1 MSSDNSILSAKENLN
16 FNIIDKIQADGS
28 LIQAGNI
35 EIKASSLQASKTRIN
50 AMKNNLTIKTKQD
63 LNLFSS
69 EQIAANNSI
78 HLEGKEVNLDN
89 TRIFNQKEE
98 NTANIY
104 IKSNNLSAKNSQIFS
119 SNDLSINSNKDIDLE
134 DSNISGNKID
144 IKAKDNVILSKY
156 NNIKNTLLKDDEN
169 YVYDANISAEN
180 SLSIVS
186 NNITNVHGSLFANEN
201 INLIASGNIINTDSK
216 ISTNEDINIT
226 AKTSDRSTNISNS
239 IFQSFKNIVIDVS
252 NMIGIKTNIEA
263 DNIYI
268 NTSISNLTN
277 ATLSSNKNIDII
289 SDNLSA
295 KNLNIQTGSDFNLKS
310 RGNIDLA
317 SLNLSANNVNIDAF
331 RNLYFSRVGDKESKI
346 ISNTNLSLSGQNIV
360 SDNLSLFAKND
371 LNLISTNEILLKNS
385 EIIGMN
391 LIDMHAL
398 KTLDLFNSQKI
409 ASLNEISLKAQD
421 INIDK
426 TNIFNINDN
435 KNINISALT
444 NISANSATIES
455 TGDLNLSSKD
465 KIEANSSII
474 KAGNINFFAKN
485 SNTLEN
491 LDLMFTKIDAQKD
504 ISLDANKINTS
515 NAILLSKENIYI
527 NKEKKLDSSQNLTS
541 TNSFLQAFKNLIINA
556 LKINSDDSTFLGAEN
571 IEINSNKLKSQNSS
585 FTSINGDINIK
596 SDINNLSNESFID
609 LKNAK
614 EIAANNS
621 INIEGSDVSLD
632 NTRIFNIKNKDNEN
646 KDNKNINIIANNISS
661 KKSQIFSLN
670 NLNIKSNKDIDLD
683 DSNLSANKIDI
694 KAEENLILSQKKNKN
709 NTVSKDDENYIYDST
724 ISSGGTLNIS
734 AKDIKN
740 IHTSIFA
747 NKDLNLISQGNINTI
762 DSKIYTNE
770 NLNIVSK
777 TNISASNSI
786 FQAFK
791 NIVFDVFNITG
802 DKTNILASNIDINA
816 SNLELTN
823 SSLTANKNNLSIKTK
838 EALNLSSSKQIAANN
853 NIFLEGKEVNL
864 NNTIIFNI
872 NDKKNINISALT
884 NVSANSATI
893 ESTGDLNL
901 SSKDK
906 IEANSSIIKAGNIN
920 FFAKN
925 SNTLENLDLMF
936 TKIDAQKDISLDANK
951 INTSNAILLSKEN
964 IYINKEKKLDSSQN
978 LTSTNSFLQ
987 AFKNLIIN
995 ALKINSDD
1003 STFLGAENIEI
1014 NSNKLKSQNSS
1025 FTSIN
1030 GDINIKSDINNLSN
1044 ESFIDLKNAKEI
1056 AANNSINIE
1065 GSDVSLDNTRIFN
1078 IKNKDNENKDNK
1090 NINIIANNISSKK
1103 SQIFSLNNL
1112 NIKSNKDIDLDDS
1125 NLSANKIDIKAEEN
1139 LILSQKKNKNNTV
1152 SKDDENY
1159 IYDSTISSG
1168 GTLNISAKDIK
1179 NIHTSI
1185 FANKDLNLISQGNI
1199 NTIDSKIY
1207 TNENLNIVSKTNIS
1221 ASNSIFQAFKNIVF
1235 DVFNITGD
1243 KTNILASNI
1252 DINASNLELT
1262 NSSLTANKNNLSIK
1276 TKEALNLSSSK
1287 QIAANNNIFLEGQ
1300 EVNLNNTII
1309 FNQEN
1314 LSNID
1319 IISNNLSAQNSR
1331 IDSVNELS
1339 LSANRD
1345 ININNASL
1353 FSRNIQTVLAD
1364 NILAKSLISSSLSS
1378 IHLNAR
1384 NEDIILENASLISA
1398 KDINILSKN
1407 GILKFNGVNLTS
1419 GNNLVLDSKILKS
1432 NSQINNDK
1440 LVYAK
1445 NSLELIS
1452 EDDITDIKNTN
1463 FSSSN
1468 SISIKANEKKVYLEN
1483 NIFTA
1488 GNDIT
1493 FISKIISFFKN
1504 KIATVNNDGK
1514 ININT
1519 SDIVLDNDT
1528 LSSNNIHV
1536 YANEIIDI
1544 KNNTQVKGTNDS
1556 SIIKFITK
1564 IFKINNSSIY
1574 TPGELTLKSTGSLIL
1589 DNNTDLLANKELNIE
1604 TKEDLSLVSSTKLA
1618 SKGLIDIK
1626 AKSITN
1632 NMRLLADGDLRIT
1645 STMGN
1650 LNNYNLISSQ
1660 KDLILDISGNVY
1672 NQDLKSKISTDNL
1685 TLIAKYLFNDKY
1697 ITASNNLT
1705 INIEND
1711 IVNKAAIAAQNNM
1724 ILSSDN
1730 LYNYNTIYSSN
1741 NINLY
1746 VKNSLLN
1753 KTDTKMV
1760 EGLDHA
1766 RIYAVNNILMAKNKD
1781 LKKIN
1786 NITNTSSHIETL
1798 KGDIKI
1804 YSNTFINNSIEKPT
1818 IVVNDAITENYQ
1830 PSMGHNIRV
1839 AIGNRTIITES
1850 LDLSNVRTSLLS
1862 SGKDIN
1868 IYSDILNEYSTISA
1882 VRNINIRGSVSNIV
1896 EDVLYKKIHLYQYV
1910 ESYRKHH
1917 RHHAWYR
1924 LYVTNKDLEPIPIDE
1939 GTTIIKAGGDITGTI
1954 SSLKNITKYKN
1965 GLSSNIYTSVNTNKQ
1980 KKQDKKYIRTIT
1992 GLNNQNIDIKDK
2004 NINKIKE
2011 TNKETILIKNNEDKD
2026 LEPILID
2033 EGTTIIKAGGDITG
2047 TISSLKNITKYKNG
2061 LSSNIYTS
2069 VNTNKQKK
2077 QDKKHIRTITGLNNQ
2092 NIDIKETNKETIL
2105 IKNNEENEIENSLKD
2120 VISKSESNIEVLE
2133 SKNTNVLKSGD
2144 KNEVKIFHNILTED
2158 PLVNNFSLPTNPYGL
2173 FISNPSIKHKYL
2185 IEANPEYV
2193 NLKNFMSSDYF
2204 LKKMNIRADRMQ
2216 KRLGDAMYET
2226 QLVRNS
2232 ILALTGRRFIKT
2244 LSVKNDVE
2252 QYKLL
2257 MDNAINVSAILKL
2270 EIGKAPTFT
2279 QLSLLKKDIVWM
2291 ESKLVNGEELLVPVV
2306 YLADDYV
2313 KVSGA
2318 TIMAE
2323 GSINLTVDDLVNS
2336 GSIITEENLIVN
2348 AKTITNESGVLI
2360 SNGITK
2366 LIALNNIVN
2375 KNAGMIS
2382 GQQTS
2387 LTSTLGSIINE
2398 TFVKIKKVGNNIL
2411 NSTSTTVG
2419 ANSLIE
2425 STSGNLILSA
2435 KKDIIN
2441 KGGNLSSSSSIG
2453 LKTVDGDISIK
2464 ALKKDNS
2471 FYFNNG
2477 RSFYKT
2483 KKIDYIQSSISANDS
2498 IIMDS
2503 GKNIN
2508 LESVKMKA
2516 ANTIGINA
2524 SNDLNITAVNTLD
2537 YKDIQIYSKKSFG
2550 RSKTKRDMTYK
2561 ETVVSSELSAN
2572 NIVLNAGNNLNLE
2585 AAKLNA
2591 KGNIF
2596 AKAKDINIVAKTY
2609 REGELHYSKKKG
2621 FGGLSSSSSMDKSD
2635 ALKLKESKLTLKKS
2649 DLKENITNYDLAV
2662 QINTDFKK
2670 VLGAKVDTRFLNS
2683 TKNGISIEAD
2693 ENITVIASEFD
2704 AQDKNVNF
2712 KAGDKLLLSSANEI
2726 TSTENWTKKEKFSL
2740 VNLLVSIPT
2749 LGLLNT
2755 GPIYE
2760 LDNKEEKIITSTSK
2774 ASIIKA
2780 NNIIID
2786 AGSATI
2792 MGSDIETKNDIIVK
2806 TDIGSIEILAA
2817 ENSVETT
2824 RSSKKIKVGM
2834 SNIAD
2839 MVTSAIKEVS
2849 SQQTKL
2855 KVEIATA
2862 TYDANKENINELT
2875 HTSSKLVSKNGN
2887 IILDSSD
2894 DMLIEGSNLLAKNGI
2909 VALISKDGDIKIKEV
2924 LDTLAK
2930 KRKETHAK
2938 AKLYV
2943 SVQNEYIEIKTAVK
2957 NLNLAKKAVKT
2968 AKRDQKRYKKDI
2980 SNLENTLVSLKTDLI
2995 NKVSGVD
3002 SNDIEEL
3009 IEIIDDMKS
3018 DAYIYKAA
3026 IVASVVNVATKTT
3039 ALIAQTAAAASSV
3052 TYGFSAGITL
3062 DLKGNKKQ
3070 TNTSST
3076 TSLASNLTANN
3087 LIINTSD
3094 NKDTTIQGSNVNV
3107 SNNALINTNNLN
3119 LLASE
3124 DTYIQDM
3131 KNKSVDGSITMGMGG
3146 LSVSLGLGKDK
3157 SNTNKLNHNNTQLNV
3172 DNNLDLNINNDLNI
3186 KGANV
3191 LVKGKTSANIKGD
3204 LNIISLRDINK
3215 TTSSS
3220 NSIGISAGESGLSG
3234 ASGGISVSKST
3245 NKTVLISSFVTN
3257 ESDIKVK
3264 GNTHLEGSVLASG
3277 TIDSN
3282 GNLIDNNSLN
3292 LETKTITYK
3301 DLSNIKYEKSSSMNG
3316 SFSISHSNKKD
3327 KNGEII
3333 KDKNGKTT
3341 KEGSLS
3347 NLSIAASMGLNI
3359 EKTKT
3364 LATLGSGNITLT
3376 GKNKQIDERLN
3387 RDVNNTKKE
3396 LYKVDQTKGV
3406 KLVVD
3411 TRLLS
3416 EDGRKEIK
3424 KDVLDTKN
3432 HGQEIYQAVKDVST
3446 NDDVSI
3452 LEFASQVNKYA
3463 TDRKVLV
3470 ELAANKDSQKKLKGE
3485 EGAKG
3490 SQEEIQSLSNKL
3502 SKKDGL
3508 DENTNV
3514 SLYDGKET
3522 PDNNEV
3528 NSQNDFNKE
3537 LSNAGYEDKS
3547 NSIIINVDKTDMTNS
3562 SEVIKSTLHEQDRHT
3577 QAKNNKSYSLNT
3589 ETNLSKAR
3597 GERGSSVWNDYSDL
3611 NGVSTRSNITQ
3622 KKWNNT
3628 NKNSATILSG
3638 NEKVNKINS
3647 SDVKPNSSFM
3657 YALTKPEDHKKINK
3671 ANLEVAKVVDD
3682 NVIGIQDSLKV
3693 VKSILDA
3700 DLEGVIVAGTGL
3712 ALSKVPGS
3720 KVIVKQV
3727 KKIIKKAESGN
3738 PKKSNAP
3745 NKKLNKRT
3753 DQKEFEEKKVPV
3765 TKEEAFDISY
3775 SKQKEKGSSNSKSKR
3790 DALIE
3795 VESFQGQIYKE
3806 QVKKGD
3812 EFVVNH
3818 TGGRG
3823 ATGTYVI
3830 DKKDANKT
3838 PMQLQRELA
3847 LPNTNKAN
3855 TQTVIQVKEDH
3866 TILSG
3871 IAADKSHTD
3880 WATKNATGGGKQKV
3894 INPDKTNIN
3903 DIFPKD
3909 K

>member
-1 MSSDNSILSAKENLN
+1 MTFKNISLKQTLKQTISITLSFSLVFHQGLYAGEIVSDINAKKKYQAIIELAPNKKITVVNIVKPNANGLSHNKFTNYNVNKNGIILNNSNKANVKTQLAGYIYGNKNLRNSNTARTILNEVTSKNKTELRGYTEVAGSKAHVIIANPNGIYMNGAGFINTPKVTITTGTPNFLSNKLNSYDVHKGTIEIEGEILNLNNVNKAELYSDIVKINSKIYAKDLSIITGKNDIKTDGTVNKKVAKSSKSFSIDATILGGIYANKILLIGTQDGVGINLPIEIQAQESLTLNADGKIILNKSKSKNLSIDSKSSSIESNNLLATNIILNADGEIILNKSKSKNLSVYSKSSSIESNSLFATNIILKAKENIINKQTISSKEKLEITAKKLINKDSILAGVNDNIKFDNTINTKAEISINTSSLDNSNSQIISKNKIIINNTNEIKNTNARIISLEDDLIINSTVLSSDNSILSAKENLN
-16 FNIIDKIQADGS
+16 FNIIDKIQADVS

-35 EIKASSLQASKTRIN
+35 EIKASSLQASKARIN
-50 AMKNNLTIKTKQD
+50 AIKNNLSIKTKQD

-69 EQIAANNSI
+69 DQIAANNSI

-104 IKSNNLSAKNSQIFS
+104 IKSNNLSVKNSQIFS
-119 SNDLSINSNKDIDLE
+119 LNDLNINSNKDIDLE

-169 YVYDANISAEN
+169 YVYDANISAES

-226 AKTSDRSTNISNS
+226 AKTSGTSTNISNS

-295 KNLNIQTGSDFNLKS
+295 KNLNIHTGSDFNLKS

-331 RNLYFSRVGDKESKI
+331 TNLYFSRVGDKESKI
-346 ISNTNLSLSGQNIV
+346 ISNTNLFLSGQNIV

-426 TNIFNINDN
+426 TNIFNINDK

-444 NISANSATIES
+444 NISANSANIES

-646 KDNKNINIIANNISS
+646 KDNENKNINIIANNISS

-694 KAEENLILSQKKNKN
+694 KAEENLILSKEN
-709 NTVSKDDENYIYDST
+709 NIDNNVSKDDETYIYDST

-747 NKDLNLISQGNINTI
+747 NKDLNLISKGNINTI

-823 SSLTANKNNLSIKTK
+823 SSITANKNNLSIKTK

-864 NNTIIFNI
+864 NNTIIFN
-872 NDKKNINISALT
+872 
-884 NVSANSATI
+884 
-893 ESTGDLNL
+893 
-901 SSKDK
+901 
-906 IEANSSIIKAGNIN
+906 
-920 FFAKN
+920 
-925 SNTLENLDLMF
+925 
-936 TKIDAQKDISLDANK
+936 
-951 INTSNAILLSKEN
+951 
-964 IYINKEKKLDSSQN
+964 
-978 LTSTNSFLQ
+978 
-987 AFKNLIIN
+987 
-995 ALKINSDD
+995 
-1003 STFLGAENIEI
+1003 
-1014 NSNKLKSQNSS
+1014 
-1025 FTSIN
+1025 
-1030 GDINIKSDINNLSN
+1030 
-1044 ESFIDLKNAKEI
+1044 
-1056 AANNSINIE
+1056 
-1065 GSDVSLDNTRIFN
+1065 
-1078 IKNKDNENKDNK
+1078 
-1090 NINIIANNISSKK
+1090 
-1103 SQIFSLNNL
+1103 
-1112 NIKSNKDIDLDDS
+1112 
-1125 NLSANKIDIKAEEN
+1125 
-1139 LILSQKKNKNNTV
+1139 
-1152 SKDDENY
+1152 
-1159 IYDSTISSG
+1159 
-1168 GTLNISAKDIK
+1168 
-1179 NIHTSI
+1179 
-1185 FANKDLNLISQGNI
+1185 
-1199 NTIDSKIY
+1199 
-1207 TNENLNIVSKTNIS
+1207 
-1221 ASNSIFQAFKNIVF
+1221 
-1235 DVFNITGD
+1235 
-1243 KTNILASNI
+1243 
-1252 DINASNLELT
+1252 
-1262 NSSLTANKNNLSIK
+1262 
-1276 TKEALNLSSSK
+1276 
-1287 QIAANNNIFLEGQ
+1287 
-1300 EVNLNNTII
+1300 
-1309 FNQEN
+1309 QEN

-1319 IISNNLSAQNSR
+1319 IISNNLSAQNAR

-1488 GNDIT
+1488 DNDIT
-1493 FISKIISFFKN
+1493 FLSKIISFFKN

-1519 SDIVLDNDT
+1519 SEIVLDNDT
-1528 LSSNNIHV
+1528 LSSHNIHV
-1536 YANEIIDI
+1536 YANESMDI
-1544 KNNTQVKGTNDS
+1544 KNNTQVKGTNDN

-1604 TKEDLSLVSSTKLA
+1604 TKEDLSLVSSTKLS

-1660 KDLILDISGNVY
+1660 KNLILDISGNVY
-1672 NQDLKSKISTDNL
+1672 NQDLESKISTDNL

-1766 RIYAVNNILMAKNKD
+1766 RIYAVNNILMAKNKS

-1798 KGDIKI
+1798 NGDIKI

-1818 IVVNDAITENYQ
+1818 IVVNDAITKSYT
-1830 PSMGHNIRV
+1830 PSMSAGLRVLRGH
-1839 AIGNRTIITES
+1839 RTIITES

-1896 EDVLYKKIHLYQYV
+1896 EDVLYKKTHLYQYV
-1910 ESYRKHH
+1910 ESLSR
-1917 RHHAWYR
+1917 AWYL
-1924 LYVTNKDLEPIPIDE
+1924 LYETNKDLEPIPIDE
-1939 GTTIIKAGGDITGTI
+1939 GTTIIQAGGDITGTI

-2004 NINKIKE
+2004 NINK
-2011 TNKETILIKNNEDKD
+2011 
-2026 LEPILID
+2026 
-2033 EGTTIIKAGGDITG
+2033 
-2047 TISSLKNITKYKNG
+2047 
-2061 LSSNIYTS
+2061 
-2069 VNTNKQKK
+2069 
-2077 QDKKHIRTITGLNNQ
+2077 
-2092 NIDIKETNKETIL
+2092 IKETNKETIL

-2244 LSVKNDVE
+2244 LSVKNDAE

-2387 LTSTLGSIINE
+2387 LISTLGSIINE

-3522 PDNNEV
+3522 PDNTEV

-3562 SEVIKSTLHEQDRHT
+3562 SDVIKSTLHEQDRHT
-3577 QAKNNKSYSLNT
+3577 QAKNNKNYSLNT
-3589 ETNLSKAR
+3589 GTNLSKAR
-3597 GERGSSVWNDYSDL
+3597 GERGSSVWNDYSEL

-3628 NKNSATILSG
+3628 NKNSDTILTG
-3638 NEKVNKINS
+3638 NEKVNNINS